1 MTIDRHIHTAAV
13 TGAAGFIGRYLL
25 VALTKQGTEVCALV
39 RGPATRLPE
48 LRAWVD
54 AHGGRGALLSA
65 ADFDLEAPD
74 LGLTEEGEAWL
85 SRAEAVY
92 HLAARFEFGLHAEA
106 ARVANADASVR
117 LVERLQNRP
126 RLERLVYLSGYRTEG
141 TPARGLNVDD
151 PAALRRFY
159 RDHGAYEASKM
170 EAHQRVQ
177 RRARE
182 LDVPLT
188 RVSPAVVIG
197 HSETGE
203 TTQFIG
209 LVETLRLLHARRLP
223 ALPGNAS
230 TWLPLVTVDAV
241 ASVLARV
248 PTDPLS
254 RGEHLLVF
262 DERSPSLPALVTQAA
277 SRMAVPAPRLRLPV
291 WFVRALPTA
300 LSGVDREGLSFI
312 SSDRYD
318 AAPLQAFAARTQL
331 ALPDIHQA
339 FDRWLDF
346 LVAHAFGADLPAVA
360 TTAGPASASTLR
372 AAPR

>member
-1 MTIDRHIHTAAV
+1 MTIERHIHADATIQAAVV

-25 VALTKQGTEVCALV
+25 VALTKQGTHVAALV
-39 RGPATRLPE
+39 RGPTARLPE

-54 AHGGRGALLSA
+54 AHGGDGALLSA
-65 ADFDLEAPD
+65 APFDLEAPD
-74 LGLTEEGEAWL
+74 LGLTPESEAWL
-85 SRAEAVY
+85 DRAEAVY
-92 HLAARFEFGLHAEA
+92 HLAARFEFGLSAEA
-106 ARVANADASVR
+106 ARVANVDASVR
-117 LVERLQNRP
+117 LVERLARRP

-141 TPARGLNVDD
+141 GPARALDVDD

-177 RRARE
+177 RRADE
-182 LDVPLT
+182 LGVPLT

-223 ALPGNAS
+223 ALPGDAS
-230 TWLPLVTVDAV
+230 TWLPLVTVDV
-241 ASVLARV
+241 LASVLVRV

-254 RGEHLLVF
+254 RGEHLVVF
-262 DERSPSLPALVTQAA
+262 DERSPSLPALVKLAA
-277 SRMAVPAPRLRLPV
+277 EHMGVPAPRLCLPV

-331 ALPDIHQA
+331 ELPDIERA
-339 FDRWLDF
+339 FA
-346 LVAHAFGADLPAVA
+346 LVEGGELSALASRVGQLHVLP
-360 TTAGPASASTLR
+360 
-372 AAPR
+372 

>member
-1 MTIDRHIHTAAV
+1 MTNDRHIRVAVV
-13 TGAAGFIGRYLL
+13 TGAAGFIGRHLL
-25 VALTKQGTEVCALV
+25 VELTRQGTSVCALV
-39 RGPATRLPE
+39 RSPSARLPE

-54 AHGGRGALLSA
+54 AHGGAGELVFA

-74 LGLTEEGEAWL
+74 LGLTPEGEAWL
-85 SRAEAVY
+85 ERAEAVY
-92 HLAARFEFGLHAEA
+92 HLAARFEFGLTPEVARA
-106 ARVANADASVR
+106 ANVDASVR
-117 LVERLQNRP
+117 LVERLAGRP

-141 TPARGLNVDD
+141 QPARALDVDD
-151 PAALRRFY
+151 AAALRRFY
-159 RDHGAYEASKM
+159 RQHGAYEASKM
-170 EAHQRVQ
+170 EAHQRVA
-177 RRARE
+177 RRADE
-182 LDVPLT
+182 LGVPLT

-223 ALPGNAS
+223 ALPGDSS
-230 TWLPLVTVDAV
+230 TWLPLVTVDLV

-248 PTDPLS
+248 PTDPHS

-262 DERSPSLPALVTQAA
+262 DERSPALPELVKQAA
-277 SRMAVPAPRLRLPV
+277 LRMGVSAPRLRLPV

-318 AAPLQAFAARTQL
+318 ATPMLAFVSRTQL
-331 ALPDIHQA
+331 AVPEIGKAL
-339 FDRWLDF
+339 DRWVDF
-346 LVAHAFGADLPAVA
+346 LVANAFGAPAGA
-360 TTAGPASASTLR
+360 TSPLTLVGGPAR
-372 AAPR
+372 P